1 MFITALIAAATAR
14 LFTDSPDV
22 DPADTGEFSEEI
34 ATGQM
39 VTELLTRAGGAPV
52 STFTPETPRGLALG
66 ARTRAAL
73 RDNGYRI
80 EAETWKWGYY
90 RTPQTPYEPHLNLN
104 GTTVEDRE
112 DPL

>member
-1 MFITALIAAATAR
+1 
-14 LFTDSPDV
+14 
-22 DPADTGEFSEEI
+22 
-34 ATGQM
+34 M
-39 VTELLTRAGGAPV
+39 VTELLTRAGGAPI

-112 DPL
+112 DPRLNGNWPGDHRGCQCEFVPARS